1 MESFSGDTEESTE
14 DLPGKKKSKLKSLKT
29 RLFGRTKRADGEES
43 AKLSQSASD
52 ITAGK
57 GLGSEED
64 LVCSQG
70 MLGSRALSHDSIFLA
85 DQVLSNAEPDR
96 VLSQEN
102 VHSKIKTLQM
112 KLQQQK
118 MHLGPPPLVLPIKRP
133 DDLSSRSEADGLPHS
148 PPEILRGDVS
158 TQAAL
163 SKAIS
168 QPSSRPLSPIPKPA
182 PTRSVPLTPSLSSPL
197 SALSTSPP
205 TVAAPALDFSCPA
218 QFTPCLDTSAAR
230 HRMAVKPRKQRAST
244 KGKRL
249 ATDSR
254 PLSNILN
261 NIDHP
266 VSEKQ
271 EEQEFAA
278 EEEITHLRSH
288 STQILET
295 EQGGVNIP
303 ITSQCLP
310 VKSPEPAV
318 FTSEPSEAQAA
329 PKSSSPTLSHR
340 PTRQDLTLPGR
351 APSVASQVLG
361 VKPHRPVDVMI
372 SQQPQTDLEEKREGS
387 GDFDIQAMSHDKRD
401 TISKAGMIDRKS
413 NREQGSQ
420 EISVPSNQHSASL
433 GSVAAFRSSS
443 LRQQVQAQTEDTGGI
458 KRPGSGSFHFS
469 ITTAKC
475 RDGERPR
482 SGSFLG
488 VVEQAGARPKTG
500 GGPEVKSTPREEGAL
515 HKGPVVPW
523 DRRDSLKKGEPV
535 IPSKQA
541 TVDTGALEG
550 EEVEDSQE
558 AVEDALEA
566 KEVQEEEEKTTFG
579 VKLRS
584 TSLSLKFRSD
594 AGAAHSDSKVKRH
607 SAEMGS
613 LIPPLAPYSR
623 PSKSVLSEEQCIKRK
638 AEEIGDNASSMSKR
652 LPTNIPCNP
661 TASGHLRQT
670 DGTPSGFSTLLVK
683 HNPPAADDPH
693 TVPSLDIEAQT
704 ISSNPEE
711 VEIALSAPQEPQTA
725 PQSAPQSA
733 SSEVSWMSLAIEKT
747 RSLQQLFS
755 SRLPRDFTSMQTAA
769 RPQTQVQPTNQGQT
783 ITQSHSQKVMQSETQ
798 IGTQMQTQTV
808 KMPHSSPQVQEA
820 MQPSTEAAK
829 PPITQSA
836 TPVQTA
842 TPSLTPPTVQQR
854 TSTPSTSQLY
864 TSKVP
869 QMSKQTNNVPLQ
881 PSTTQPVTQSGSHSV
896 SLPAIQTNLWTTQSP
911 LRSSTQ
917 LETTPQSAQGS
928 ATQSLAQSHLSSGQQ
943 PTVQQPPWSNRGV
956 HSANQPKST
965 TSAQASVSIS
975 TPSPTLAPVPA
986 LGRGERAAVLQG
998 KEGPSLSERRAAFL
1012 EKRTEWTAP
1021 PGTKVELRK
1030 TQSETRTPAES
1041 PALPNTT
1048 PSSRDTKPEGR
1059 QGVKLAES
1067 SPTKVPGRLED
1078 KWLRKNMPL
1087 SSSPSSSPTPSSPLQ
1102 SMADSGQ
1109 PSWMELAKRKSMAW
1123 SDKTMD

>member
-85 DQVLSNAEPDR
+85 DQVLSDAEPDR

-133 DDLSSRSEADGLPHS
+133 DDLGSRSEADGLPHS

-205 TVAAPALDFSCPA
+205 TVAAPALDFSSPA

-230 HRMAVKPRKQRAST
+230 HRMAIKPRKQRAST

-271 EEQEFAA
+271 EEQELAA
-278 EEEITHLRSH
+278 EEEITRLRSH

-295 EQGGVNIP
+295 GQGGVSIP
-303 ITSQCLP
+303 VTSQCLP
-310 VKSPEPAV
+310 VKSPEPAPI
-318 FTSEPSEAQAA
+318 TSEPSEAQAA

-372 SQQPQTDLEEKREGS
+372 SQQPQTDLKEKREGS
-387 GDFDIQAMSHDKRD
+387 GDFEIQAMSHDKRD

-420 EISVPSNQHSASL
+420 DISVPSNQHSASL

-469 ITTAKC
+469 VTTAKC

-488 VVEQAGARPKTG
+488 VVEQAGARLKTG

-515 HKGPVVPW
+515 HKGPVLPW

-541 TVDTGALEG
+541 AMETGALEG

-594 AGAAHSDSKVKRH
+594 AGAAQSDSKVKRH

-623 PSKSVLSEEQCIKRK
+623 PSKSVEEQCNKRK
-638 AEEIGDNASSMSKR
+638 GEEIGDNASYMSKK

-670 DGTPSGFSTLLVK
+670 
-683 HNPPAADDPH
+683 AADDPH
-693 TVPSLDIEAQT
+693 TIPSLDVEAQT

-711 VEIALSAPQEPQTA
+711 LETALSAPQEPQTA

-769 RPQTQVQPTNQGQT
+769 RPQAQPYRPTYGRPNLPCALL
-783 ITQSHSQKVMQSETQ
+783 HNWR
-798 IGTQMQTQTV
+798 
-808 KMPHSSPQVQEA
+808 PHLSLHKGVLLNPLLNLTSPQA
-820 MQPSTEAAK
+820 NNPPPS
-829 PPITQSA
+829 
-836 TPVQTA
+836 
-842 TPSLTPPTVQQR
+842 
-854 TSTPSTSQLY
+854 
-864 TSKVP
+864 
-869 QMSKQTNNVPLQ
+869 NPL
-881 PSTTQPVTQSGSHSV
+881 
-896 SLPAIQTNLWTTQSP
+896 
-911 LRSSTQ
+911 
-917 LETTPQSAQGS
+917 
-928 ATQSLAQSHLSSGQQ
+928 
-943 PTVQQPPWSNRGV
+943 
-956 HSANQPKST
+956 
-965 TSAQASVSIS
+965 
-975 TPSPTLAPVPA
+975 
-986 LGRGERAAVLQG
+986 
-998 KEGPSLSERRAAFL
+998 
-1012 EKRTEWTAP
+1012 
-1021 PGTKVELRK
+1021 GTIEVELRK
-1030 TQSETRTPAES
+1030 TQSEARTPAET

-1059 QGVKLAES
+1059 QGTGFLSES

-1078 KWLRKNMPL
+1078 KWLRKNMPS

-1102 SMADSGQ
+1102 SMSDSGQ

>member
-271 EEQEFAA
+271 EEQELAA

-288 STQILET
+288 SAQILET

-387 GDFDIQAMSHDKRD
+387 GDFEIQAMSHDKRD

-638 AEEIGDNASSMSKR
+638 AEEIGDNASSMFKR

-670 DGTPSGFSTLLVK
+670 
-683 HNPPAADDPH
+683 AADDPH

-769 RPQTQVQPTNQGQT
+769 RPQTQ
-783 ITQSHSQKVMQSETQ
+783 
-798 IGTQMQTQTV
+798 
-808 KMPHSSPQVQEA
+808 
-820 MQPSTEAAK
+820 
-829 PPITQSA
+829 
-836 TPVQTA
+836 
-842 TPSLTPPTVQQR
+842 
-854 TSTPSTSQLY
+854 
-864 TSKVP
+864 
-869 QMSKQTNNVPLQ
+869 
-881 PSTTQPVTQSGSHSV
+881 
-896 SLPAIQTNLWTTQSP
+896 TNLWTTQSP

-943 PTVQQPPWSNRGV
+943 PTAQQPPWSNR
-956 HSANQPKST
+956 
-965 TSAQASVSIS
+965 
-975 TPSPTLAPVPA
+975 APVPA

-1059 QGVKLAES
+1059 QGTGFLSES